1 MAGAKLARCPSAGR
15 RATCAARLR
24 RARRC
29 AKRRGPRLRAKGAR
43 PLRGLRAAGLGRY
56 FSSKTNMV
64 HSTVGT
70 PFYMSPECI
79 QGSYYDWKS
88 DIWSLGCLLYELAT
102 LRSPFFTEGL
112 NYYTLGK
119 KINKRAFEP
128 ISGAFSA
135 EVRRAPSNP
144 RRLRRTTAR
153 AIRATYCLSLIHI

>member
-1 MAGAKLARCPSAGR
+1 
-15 RATCAARLR
+15 
-24 RARRC
+24 
-29 AKRRGPRLRAKGAR
+29 
-43 PLRGLRAAGLGRY
+43 
-56 FSSKTNMV
+56 MV

-79 QGSYYDWKS
+79 QGTYYDWKS

-128 ISGAFSA
+128 ISDSYSLQVTINSHAVNSLTCPAHQQFRASA
-135 EVRRAPSNP
+135 QNLLLRPAAPCSRRVPRARHAPLPIASSSRSCEVWS
-144 RRLRRTTAR
+144 TT
-153 AIRATYCLSLIHI
+153 

>member
-1 MAGAKLARCPSAGR
+1 
-15 RATCAARLR
+15 
-24 RARRC
+24 
-29 AKRRGPRLRAKGAR
+29 
-43 PLRGLRAAGLGRY
+43 
-56 FSSKTNMV
+56 MV

-79 QGSYYDWKS
+79 QGTYYDWKS

-128 ISGAFSA
+128 ISDSYSL
-135 EVRRAPSNP
+135 EVTALVACRSSWGM
-144 RRLRRTTAR
+144 LAR
-153 AIRATYCLSLIHI
+153 ARPKLAATPTPPHSPTLRTPPPRARAAASSGRPHDPGRPEQAARQ

>member
-1 MAGAKLARCPSAGR
+1 
-15 RATCAARLR
+15 
-24 RARRC
+24 
-29 AKRRGPRLRAKGAR
+29 
-43 PLRGLRAAGLGRY
+43 
-56 FSSKTNMV
+56 MV

-153 AIRATYCLSLIHI
+153 AIRATYCAPMQSARADAARTRAASGPRRPHDTGRPGAPA